1 MKLKSILKDSI
12 NQEDPSESRHL
23 YRTLLNMSENNILS
37 SIDWLDNNYKQRPLY
52 LSMDIII
59 ATNLGKYEYAQ
70 DSANKLVRLL
80 PRDILPHM
88 MYIDAFFYELNDEK
102 YARTVSNYLKN
113 LKLDYQDLYF
123 GPYISRYLFVLQN
136 LITGRLYFLREQLKD
151 VIASTD
157 EPLYELTNTLALAS
171 LLDKAFEESY
181 TLYNQV
187 IDELKIRDAYTLFLG
202 AVASTAAGHHENA
215 IALLELSKM
224 KDNTFAE
231 SRYALGLL
239 YLEIQNNEGA
249 VIQLSNVNK
258 SGFISDYFN
267 FDIDTDKL
275 LLHQQLNKVD

>member
-1 MKLKSILKDSI
+1 M
-12 NQEDPSESRHL
+12 
-23 YRTLLNMSENNILS
+23 
-37 SIDWLDNNYKQRPLY
+37 
-52 LSMDIII
+52 
-59 ATNLGKYEYAQ
+59 
-70 DSANKLVRLL
+70 
-80 PRDILPHM
+80 
-88 MYIDAFFYELNDEK
+88 
-102 YARTVSNYLKN
+102 
-113 LKLDYQDLYF
+113 
-123 GPYISRYLFVLQN
+123 LQN

-275 LLHQQLNKVD
+275 LLHQQLNKED